1 MCFSNIIFNIGI
13 LNKVINDLFTSPY
26 VFALMYIGKSSLRLF
41 LPVSAI
47 ESDSLQH
54 QLDQPARKH
63 LPLPSTTSYIQIS
76 LYISTHD
83 CVQRFGPQAHNHIQS
98 NHSSKNRRVL
108 QQKKRSHIQHQY
120 TVLSYKQPEIS
131 KLVLS
136 PPTKQPFTTATP
148 QQHQIHTFKKTFT
161 QTTSSILRKPTSNKG
176 EDDQLTYSIQNT
188 GNSCSEN

>member
-13 LNKVINDLFTSPY
+13 LNKVINDLCASPY

-98 NHSSKNRRVL
+98 NHSSKNRSIAAE
-108 QQKKRSHIQHQY
+108 KKKSHTTPIHS
-120 TVLSYKQPEIS
+120 L
-131 KLVLS
+131 LV
-136 PPTKQPFTTATP
+136 
-148 QQHQIHTFKKTFT
+148 
-161 QTTSSILRKPTSNKG
+161 QTT
-176 EDDQLTYSIQNT
+176 
-188 GNSCSEN
+188 